1 MLLGDVS
8 LRSERSQYEIQ
19 LRIQLTPS
27 ASKSDGLY
35 FIKSKFLS
43 QNETY
48 FKKSPCQA
56 MWKMVQ

>member
-43 QNETY
+43 QNETD
-48 FKKSPCQA
+48 FLKSTCH
-56 MWKMVQ
+56 KMGKVIQ